1 MDESQ
6 VNDRA
11 ESLRRRRRELYR
23 IRMDRETPEEAE
35 LRRARRRERYRLTRQ
50 AQTAEQ
56 AELRR
61 ATRRQNDR
69 QRRDHL
75 SAEQSQLILQ
85 QRRAVH
91 NTNSQRDQSSSGTRV
106 DHGTSGCATNTVQVD
121 GAPRFNQP
129 SVIAKMTEFHVH
141 MDSLQPTKCE
151 VCQER
156 FPNLRVDDQQ
166 ICKRCSSDKHEP
178 KLFSTQNNMNPGTLP
193 PELTVSFTFYICT
206 SFISYFIFRV

>member
-11 ESLRRRRRELYR
+11 EALRRRRRELYR

-35 LRRARRRERYRLTRQ
+35 LRRARRRERDRRTRQ

-69 QRRDHL
+69 HRRDHL
-75 SAEQSQLILQ
+75 SAEQSLQ
-85 QRRAVH
+85 QRRVVY
-91 NTNSQRDQSSSGTRV
+91 NTNSQRDQSSSGTQVNR
-106 DHGTSGCATNTVQVD
+106 GTSGCATNTVQVD

-206 SFISYFIFRV
+206 SYISYFIFRV